1 MSQSTEYS
9 GPPDAPP
16 PVAAP
21 TSAALIAPS
30 LAVASCVRGYVTRST
45 LGADLS
51 PQQRQNHYP
60 ASPLCSISWLLQG
73 ESIIIQRGD
82 TPVNERASAI
92 TFLGPHTV
100 PGITA
105 NPGPVQVFMLVLFP
119 PAVQAMT
126 GLDIAALV
134 NRPVPLESVL
144 DAAWIA
150 MAQAVQQARDDAARV
165 QLIEAFLVPRWHA
178 VSTNA
183 MPRMDRHR
191 HWVEALALQAATS
204 GVGKS
209 LRQMERRIKEWAG
222 LPLRDLRR
230 LARTDASFVDTRNA
244 YVADTA
250 NRSPNWADVAA
261 DGGFSDQSHFCRES
275 RRVTGLSPNELLR
288 AVEEEESFW
297 IYRIWD

>member
-1 MSQSTEYS
+1 MSPSTEYS
-9 GPPDAPP
+9 GPLAATT
-16 PVAAP
+16 PVAVP
-21 TSAALIAPS
+21 SSAALIAPS
-30 LAVASCVRGYVTRST
+30 LAVASCVRGYITRST

-82 TPVNERASAI
+82 TPVNERTSAI

-105 NPGPVQVFMLVLFP
+105 NPGPIQVFMLVLFP

-144 DAAWIA
+144 DGAWVA
-150 MAQAVQQARDDAARV
+150 MARTVQQARDDATRV
-165 QLIEAFLVPRWHA
+165 QLIEAFLAPRWQA
-178 VSTNA
+178 VCTNA

-230 LARTDASFVDTRNA
+230 LARTDASFIETRNA
-244 YVADTA
+244 FVADSA
-250 NRSPNWADVAA
+250 NRPPNWADVAEE
-261 DGGFSDQSHFCRES
+261 GGYSDQSHMCRES
-275 RRVTGLSPNELLR
+275 RRVTGLSPNELMR